1 MLSIKTRLE
10 RAEKHTTTKGVLKE
24 VDTFLKAIENATL
37 GENGLYNEVL
47 PDSLKTSKIPIIQN
61 YFKGVK
67 ENDQR
72 SSNKN

>member
-1 MLSIKTRLE
+1 MLE
-10 RAEKHTTTKGVLKE
+10 
-24 VDTFLKAIENATL
+24 AIENATL

-61 YFKGVK
+61 YFKGER
-67 ENDQR
+67 ENDKR